1 MNKLYLITRQDL
13 SPAQQAV
20 QATHAARQFHHEY
33 PEIDQKWFETS
44 NTLAFL
50 SVPNEQA
57 LGVLLEKAAS
67 RGIPVAAFHEPDRD
81 NELTAIAIGPR
92 GKKITQGLPLALQ
105 HHGSPEKDQSSHDGG
120 RC

>member
-1 MNKLYLITRQDL
+1 MDKLYLVTRRDL
-13 SPAQQAV
+13 SDAQQAV
-20 QATHAARQFHHEY
+20 QAAHALRQFVSEH
-33 PEIDQKWFETS
+33 PEVDQEWFSTS

-50 SVPNEQA
+50 SVGDENA

-67 RGIPVAAFHEPDRD
+67 RGIPVAAFYEPDRD

-105 HHGSPEKDQSSHDGG
+105 HGSPQKDQSSHDGG

>member
-1 MNKLYLITRQDL
+1 MSKLYLVTRRDL
-13 SPAQQAV
+13 CDAQQAV
-20 QATHAARQFHHEY
+20 QAAHALQEFNVLH
-33 PEIDQKWFETS
+33 PEDAILWHRES

-57 LGVLLEKAAS
+57 LGVLLERAAS

-105 HHGSPEKDQSSHDGG
+105 HGSPQKDQPRHDGG